1 MLDAAGG
8 WPISRDGNAEDASMV
23 ARNAVH
29 RDRVRRGPVVDGR
42 PRLALLVGAILKN
55 QIIGANI
62 ELD

>member
-1 MLDAAGG
+1 
-8 WPISRDGNAEDASMV
+8 MV

-29 RDRVRRGPVVDGR
+29 RDRVRRGPVLDGR